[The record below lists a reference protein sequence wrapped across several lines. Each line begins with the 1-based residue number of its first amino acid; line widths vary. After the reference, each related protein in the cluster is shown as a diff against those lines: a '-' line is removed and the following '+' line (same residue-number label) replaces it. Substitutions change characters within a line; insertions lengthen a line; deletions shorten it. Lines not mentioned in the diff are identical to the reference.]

1 MALGDDD
8 FGAQYEVNS
17 HRAHLFAYVLIA
29 GLIIELGAGVFW
41 YRGIETI
48 VGTAATL
55 LIVIGVWGEIF
66 FGQKARIAGDKQ
78 LAQFE
83 ARAAEAN
90 QRAQEAALEL
100 ARLTTPRTISTEQKQ
115 RLIEAVQ
122 PFAGTPF
129 VLLLQPE
136 PEPLALMEEICGA
149 LVDAGWTWLSWPSPI
164 AFVRPGK
171 PSVGMIT
178 GTGVRVQLASSKK
191 PEWEGPVLAL
201 ANALAA
207 VGLEDVLAHESD
219 DGSVADTAVHIRIGR
234 KP

>member
-1 MALGDDD
+1 MASDEDD

-29 GLIIELGAGVFW
+29 GLIIELAAGIFW

-90 QRAQEAALEL
+90 QKAQEAAREL
-100 ARLTTPRTISTEQKQ
+100 ARYRQPRVMSREQMDRVSK
-115 RLIEAVQ
+115 AVE
-122 PFAGTPF
+122 PFAGMQFAVCVNPGN
-129 VLLLQPE
+129 PE
-136 PEPLALMEEICGA
+136 FESFLRYIELALEK
-149 LVDAGWTWLSWPSPI
+149 AGWTEIDWRVSAGRTRSG
-164 AFVRPGK
+164 RPTIGTSS
-171 PSVGMIT
+171 SV
-178 GTGVRVQLASSKK
+178 TGVMVQFNTDDMGTLGGAAMALVVALLA
-191 PEWEGPVLAL
+191 EGFDAMGGPATIQ
-201 ANALAA
+201 ASGIHIM
-207 VGLEDVLAHESD
+207 VGPK
-219 DGSVADTAVHIRIGR
+219 R
-234 KP
+234 